1 MKSPTPMA
9 MRCCTSKSRRFVSQ
23 IVTIVCTSSVG
34 AIQLFGP
41 RREAQ
46 NVASVPYIAADEPL
60 SKRVACC
67 SDHALWAEAM

>member
-1 MKSPTPMA
+1 M
-9 MRCCTSKSRRFVSQ
+9 
-23 IVTIVCTSSVG
+23 VTIVCTSSVG

-67 SDHALWAEAM
+67 SDHGLWAEAM